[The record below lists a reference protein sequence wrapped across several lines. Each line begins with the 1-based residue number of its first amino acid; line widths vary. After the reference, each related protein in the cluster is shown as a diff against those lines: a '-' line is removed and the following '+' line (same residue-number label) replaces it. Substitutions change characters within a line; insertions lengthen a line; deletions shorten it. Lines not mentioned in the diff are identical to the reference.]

1 MNWVRTVGHEILRRE
16 FIMQFCNLNYNLL
29 CRDDLFT
36 RKENE
41 LKVIVTVNAQFIVL
55 ANTDK
60 RYFDFINAH
69 YATFDGEIP
78 LKFAKK
84 KCKEFS
90 CAEKLS
96 GSEIIYDFAQF
107 AKENGM
113 KLFLLG
119 GKPLSNDIAVQKLR
133 EKYDILVEGFSPKF
147 EEYPFSEEFV
157 KTCLD
162 KIADFHPDILFV
174 GFGAPKQEY
183 FIEDNFDFLKSC
195 GVKYAVGCG
204 GTFEFVSGELPRAPR
219 CIQKIGLESLFRFFT
234 EISWMRFS
242 RILYSLKF
250 FRYINGKP
258 KFDNA

>member
-69 YATFDGEIP
+69 YATFDGKIP

-133 EKYDILVEGFSPKF
+133 EKYSILVEGFSPKF
-147 EEYPFSEEFV
+147 EEYPFSEDFV

-162 KIADFHPDILFV
+162 EIADFHPDILFV

-195 GVKYAVGCG
+195 GIKYAVGCG
-204 GTFEFVSGELPRAPR
+204 GTFEFVSGALPRAPR

>member
-133 EKYDILVEGFSPKF
+133 EKYSILVEGFSPKF

-258 KFDNA
+258 KFDHV